1 MNVLQKTNK
10 MERAVAT
17 SMLTITNERIF
28 DKGKDA
34 SNSSLG
40 NYSDGYMSQR
50 KKANYPSNTK
60 IILQGLE
67 RTPKGTRQNPNKRGT
82 TTYKAT
88 GEMEN
93 DFSVISTGQTLG
105 LGFKNQFNA
114 DKSGWVEETYDTKI
128 FEHTPQELKSLSS
141 LMEKEVKKIL
151 NG

>member
-1 MNVLQKTNK
+1 MSLKTLIKRMNVLQKTNK

-40 NYSDGYMSQR
+40 NYSLGYLKQR
-50 KKANYPSNTK
+50 VKDNYPNSRK
-60 IILQGLE
+60 VILQS
-67 RTPKGTRQNPNKRGT
+67 TRQ
-82 TTYKAT
+82 
-88 GEMEN
+88 MVN

-114 DKSGWVEETYDTKI
+114 DKSGWVEETYNTKI